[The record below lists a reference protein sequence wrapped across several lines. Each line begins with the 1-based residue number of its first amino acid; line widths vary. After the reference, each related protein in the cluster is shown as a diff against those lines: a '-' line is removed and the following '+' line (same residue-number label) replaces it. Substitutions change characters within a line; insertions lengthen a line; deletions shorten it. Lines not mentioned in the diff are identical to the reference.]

1 MLNTVFRKTQK
12 FHFIG
17 IGGIGMCGIAELL
30 KDWGFEVTGSDM
42 NSSENTRRLE
52 SLGIPTTI
60 GHRRE
65 NVPDCDVVVYSS
77 AVQADNPER
86 LAALE
91 RKIPVIRRAE
101 MLGEIFKLKP
111 TRIAI
116 SGTHGKTTTT
126 SMIGQ
131 IFIEAGTDPIIIA
144 GGIVGTLGTTTR
156 SGKGN
161 VIIAEADEFD
171 RSFLKLYPTD
181 TVITTI
187 EAEHLDCYDNLE
199 DIEKTFTQF
208 ANETPFFGS
217 IVACI
222 DEKSVRKILPN
233 LKKPAVTVGLDAD
246 ADIRADR
253 IVMGKGESSFDV
265 IIQNKLFGR
274 IRLFVPGIHN
284 VKNALAAIGVA
295 WKNDVGFEAIS
306 NGLSKFRG
314 VRRRFEIVEEND
326 FFMLVDDYGHHPT
339 EIRATLNAAKTGW
352 NRRIVAVFQPHLFTR
367 TRDFYEDFASAL
379 MLADVAVIL
388 DVYPS
393 REKPIEGITGKIV
406 ADAAVRLGH
415 PAVYYVEDKTRVPEV
430 VESIA
435 QKGDMIISLGAGDVN
450 RFHPEFLKR
459 LSKKFERNER

>member
-1 MLNTVFRKTQK
+1 MNTIFKKTRKI
-12 FHFIG
+12 HFIG

-30 KDWGFEVTGSDM
+30 KDWGFDITGSDM
-42 NSSENTRRLE
+42 NASENTYRLE
-52 SLGIPTTI
+52 SLGIPTSV
-60 GHRRE
+60 GHRKE

-77 AVQADNPER
+77 AVQPDNPER
-86 LAALE
+86 VAALE
-91 RKIPVIRRAE
+91 RQIPVIRRAE

-131 IFIEAGTDPIIIA
+131 IFIEAGADPVIIA

-161 VIIAEADEFD
+161 VIIVEADEFD

-187 EAEHLDCYDNLE
+187 EAEHLDCYDSLE
-199 DIEKTFTQF
+199 EIEKTFMQF

-222 DEKSVRKILPN
+222 DEKSVRKILPD
-233 LKKPAVTVGLDAD
+233 LKKPVVTVGLDAD
-246 ADIRADR
+246 ADIRAER
-253 IVMGKGESSFDV
+253 VVMGKGESSFDV
-265 IIQNKLFGR
+265 IIRNKLYGH

-284 VKNALAAIGVA
+284 VKNALSAIGVA
-295 WKNDVGFEAIS
+295 WKNDIPFDVIS
-306 NGLSKFRG
+306 SGLSKFRG

-326 FFMLVDDYGHHPT
+326 LFMLVDDYGHHPT
-339 EIRATLNAAKTGW
+339 EIRATLNAAKSGW
-352 NRRIVAVFQPHLFTR
+352 NRRIIAVFQPHLFTR
-367 TRDFYEDFASAL
+367 TRDFYQDFASAL

-406 ADAAVRLGH
+406 ADAAKQIGH
-415 PAVYYVEDKTRVPEV
+415 PAVEYIKKKIRVPEF

-435 QKGDMIISLGAGDVN
+435 KKGDMIVSLGAGDVN
-450 RFHPEFLKR
+450 RLLPEISKR
-459 LSKKFERNER
+459 LSKKFECNER